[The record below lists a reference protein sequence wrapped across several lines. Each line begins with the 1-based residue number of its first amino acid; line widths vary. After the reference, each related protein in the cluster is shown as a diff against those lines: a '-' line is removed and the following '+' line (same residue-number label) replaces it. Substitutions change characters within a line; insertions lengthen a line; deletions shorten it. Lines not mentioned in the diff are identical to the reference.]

1 MVNRT
6 TRSRNTTIEKLVN
19 NQQLHLLRSRKNI
32 AREIDLHCQKSS
44 DYKFLKEFEVKIT
57 LIIEVK
63 KSTNPWVFFISESE
77 DPTLQLSFFSLVNY
91 FNIDNSIVEHLFVDF
106 PSQLTQK
113 ISTSQTEAFKEY
125 EISNIY
131 KAIDSVTKATYYF
144 HKRDSHA
151 RKIQLKEGERA
162 DELFEKTDLL
172 KPSILNIYLP
182 VIIYEGTLTEAF
194 LDKNAGFEIRE
205 SCHIPYLNHTIID
218 EEMERLYTIDVVDI
232 NYFSTYLQNLESWL
246 NKQTLFLKWKRGA

>member
-1 MVNRT
+1 M
-6 TRSRNTTIEKLVN
+6 S
-19 NQQLHLLRSRKNI
+19 
-32 AREIDLHCQKSS
+32 
-44 DYKFLKEFEVKIT
+44 YLKKI
-57 LIIEVK
+57 
-63 KSTNPWVFFISESE
+63 
-77 DPTLQLSFFSLVNY
+77 
-91 FNIDNSIVEHLFVDF
+91 
-106 PSQLTQK
+106 
-113 ISTSQTEAFKEY
+113 
-125 EISNIY
+125 
-131 KAIDSVTKATYYF
+131 
-144 HKRDSHA
+144 
-151 RKIQLKEGERA
+151 
-162 DELFEKTDLL
+162 DLL